1 MGRERLYQ
9 MVTTLVRGRATK
21 ILILNPNSSQAMTD
35 GLRPAINDVD
45 LPYSTEIHT
54 YTAPPRSPASI
65 NDGEDI
71 QASTAAVLADLT
83 NDDDDDGRL
92 ASYDGI
98 LVACFSA
105 HPLVPALQSSPS
117 FSFRG
122 AVTGIFEASIVA
134 ALSLLA
140 PGQKW
145 GIVTTGAFWEAHLSD
160 GVRAFLN
167 GSSSGGDLP
176 ANFAGVASTGL
187 HASDFHDEGGVG
199 PAVVEAKLREAT
211 RRLLRGGQTA
221 CIVMGCAGMAGLERI
236 IREAAR
242 EELGERFAYGVLHV
256 VDGVRAGL
264 MQIDNMIKLRRL
276 RPGIK

>member
-1 MGRERLYQ
+1 MA
-9 MVTTLVRGRATK
+9 TTLVRGRATK

-35 GLRPAINDVD
+35 SLRPAINDVD

-71 QASTAAVLADLT
+71 QASTAAVVADLA
-83 NDDDDDGRL
+83 NDVRL
-92 ASYDGI
+92 ASYDGV
-98 LVACFSA
+98 LVACFSV
-105 HPLVPALQSSPS
+105 HPLVPALQQSPPP
-117 FSFRG
+117 FRG
-122 AVTGIFEASIVA
+122 AVTGIFEASVVT

-167 GSSSGGDLP
+167 GSSSSDLP

-211 RRLLRGGQTA
+211 RRLLRGGHTA
-221 CIVMGCAGMAGLERI
+221 CIVMGCAGMAGLERT

-242 EELGERFAYGVLHV
+242 EELGEQFAYGVLHV